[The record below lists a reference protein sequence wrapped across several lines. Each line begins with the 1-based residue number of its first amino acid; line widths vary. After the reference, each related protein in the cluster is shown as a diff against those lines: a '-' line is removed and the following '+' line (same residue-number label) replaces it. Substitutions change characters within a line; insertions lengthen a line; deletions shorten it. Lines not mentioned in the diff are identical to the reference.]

1 MSDVSEQV
9 KGHIL
14 GLSDEALTKLV
25 DTDYRSYTEEAV
37 AFAKDELARRTRA
50 GAAKNSE
57 GKSPQ
62 NVPER
67 QAEYVP
73 IITES
78 EGKTKRSRVMGAI
91 FLVLAALI
99 TYAAVLLTA
108 TIIIATH
115 QGMRANPDV
124 VLTFIFY
131 AVLIAVCLW
140 AGIRRRPKWEKF
152 LGLTYLI
159 MGALAFIAHFS
170 LARVSQQGAI
180 AGKAML
186 VTAFILAGVGAVC
199 FLMALAKPRLF
210 D

>member
-1 MSDVSEQV
+1 MSGPKEQ
-9 KGHIL
+9 G
-14 GLSDEALTKLV
+14 
-25 DTDYRSYTEEAV
+25 
-37 AFAKDELARRTRA
+37 KDPE
-50 GAAKNSE
+50 GA
-57 GKSPQ
+57 SPST
-62 NVPER
+62 VPEH

-108 TIIIATH
+108 TIIIGTH
-115 QGMRANPDV
+115 QGMRAKSEV
-124 VLTFIFY
+124 VPTLIFY

-170 LARVSQQGAI
+170 LARLSQQGAI

-186 VTAFILAGVGAVC
+186 VTAFILAAVGAVC